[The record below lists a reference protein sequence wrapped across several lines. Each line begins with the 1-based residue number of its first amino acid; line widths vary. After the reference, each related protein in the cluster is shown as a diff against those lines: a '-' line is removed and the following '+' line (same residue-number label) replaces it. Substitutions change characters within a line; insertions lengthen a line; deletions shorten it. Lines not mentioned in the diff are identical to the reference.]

1 MPINVNLPQWGM
13 GMTDATIIKWLKKE
27 GDPVLKGDHLVEVES
42 SKVNAEIESPANG
55 TLASI
60 KYGDGDVVKVGEV
73 VAVILE
79 KGEKLISTTEPSPD
93 LNEKSKE
100 PSIEKRIATPNTI
113 NIQVTPKARKL
124 AKDLNVDITDVA
136 GSGPNG
142 RIVDKDILDYKPNK
156 INNSQDSP
164 LTGIR
169 KVISR
174 RMSDSN
180 DIPTVTLVS
189 KVDLN
194 NAADFQAVLLKEGR
208 KEKLRPTLQDMI
220 IKITSDSLIEHPVM
234 NSHFINNSIKTS
246 EDINIGIA
254 YVSKKGLVVPV
265 IKKVNE
271 KSIIDVSKSI
281 KEFGQKDK
289 IGFSAE
295 DFSEGTFSITS
306 LQSSVVDYFNPLIN
320 PPQVGILG
328 IGRSSEELFLE
339 DGEVKKKKI
348 CYLSLSFDHRI
359 IDGFPAAKFLESIV
373 KRLENPSTIG

>member
-27 GDPVLKGDHLVEVES
+27 GDSVSKGDQLVEVES
-42 SKVNAEIESPANG
+42 SKVNAEIESPADG

-60 KYGDGDVVKVGEV
+60 KYSDGDVVKVGEV

-79 KGEKLISTTEPSPD
+79 KGEKLLSSIEPSPQ

-100 PSIEKRIATPNTI
+100 PFYEKRINAPTTKNV
-113 NIQVTPKARKL
+113 QVTPKARKL
-124 AKDLNVDITDVA
+124 AKDLNVDISAVI

-142 RIVDKDILDYKPNK
+142 RILDKDILDYKPDK
-156 INNSQDSP
+156 TNNPKAPP

-174 RMSDSN
+174 RMSESN
-180 DIPTVTLVS
+180 NIPTVTLVS

-194 NAADFQAVLLKEGR
+194 KANDFQAILLKEGR
-208 KEKLRPTLQDMI
+208 KNKLRPTLQDMI
-220 IKITSDSLIEHPVM
+220 IKITSDSLIEHPIM
-234 NSHFINNSIKTS
+234 NSHFIDNTIKTS
-246 EDINIGIA
+246 QDINIGIA
-254 YVSKKGLVVPV
+254 YASKKGLVVPV
-265 IKKVNE
+265 IKNVNE

-289 IGFSAE
+289 VGFSPE
-295 DFSEGTFSITS
+295 DFSKGTFSITS

-339 DGEVKKKKI
+339 SGEVKQKKI
-348 CYLSLSFDHRI
+348 CFLSLSFDHRV
-359 IDGFPAAKFLESIV
+359 IDGFPAANFLNSIV
-373 KRLENPSTIG
+373 KRLENPATIG

>member
-1 MPINVNLPQWGM
+1 
-13 GMTDATIIKWLKKE
+13 MTDATIIKWLKKE
-27 GDPVLKGDHLVEVES
+27 GDSVSKGDHLVEVES
-42 SKVNAEIESPANG
+42 SKVNAEIDSPADG

-60 KYGDGDVVKVGEV
+60 KYSDGDVVKVGEV

-79 KGEKLISTTEPSPD
+79 KGEKLVSSTERPSQ
-93 LNEKSKE
+93 LNEKSME
-100 PSIEKRIATPNTI
+100 PFYEKRIHPSNTK

-124 AKDLNVDITDVA
+124 AKELNVDITAVI

-142 RIVDKDILDYKPNK
+142 RILDKDILDYKSDK
-156 INNSQDSP
+156 ANNSKNQP
-164 LTGIR
+164 MTGIR

-174 RMSDSN
+174 RMAESN
-180 DIPTVTLVS
+180 NIPTVTLVS

-194 NAADFQAVLLKEGR
+194 QANDFQAILLKEGR
-208 KEKLRPTLQDMI
+208 KEKLRPTLQDVI
-220 IKITSDSLIEHPVM
+220 IKITSDSLIEHPIM
-234 NSHFINNSIKTS
+234 NSHFTENSINTS
-246 EDINIGIA
+246 QDINIGIA
-254 YVSKKGLVVPV
+254 YASKRGLVVPV

-289 IGFSAE
+289 VGFSTE

-328 IGRSSEELFLE
+328 IGRSSEELFL
-339 DGEVKKKKI
+339 DAGEVKKKKI
-348 CYLSLSFDHRI
+348 CYLSLSFDHRV
-359 IDGFPAAKFLESIV
+359 IDGFPAAKFLDFIV